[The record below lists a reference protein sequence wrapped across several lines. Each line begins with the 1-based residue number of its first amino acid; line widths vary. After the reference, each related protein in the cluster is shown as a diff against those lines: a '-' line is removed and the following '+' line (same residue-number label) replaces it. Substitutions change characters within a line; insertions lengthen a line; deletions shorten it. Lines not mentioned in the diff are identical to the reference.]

1 MKVTSKTATTS
12 NPLRSSLQNSKKG
25 LDLKDVE
32 RILNFRLE
40 LLARVESLA
49 HVSIAQVPYITAMGD
64 MISLPGPWSIEV
76 SSGAASAVSITAS
89 PSTVDENVEPVY
101 DDDVEEVDL
110 FEDDVDSMS
119 DFGELQFSP
128 GRGNDHAIREMRSI
142 SNATTNSAISTVDGN
157 SLAASNISAP
167 RFVVRNEFG
176 HVRVQPMIEMLEA
189 LQERGRSEAHVAP
202 VVTNP
207 DIIRIGGHI
216 VLPLADFA
224 SCIAAGLGEQHPFAG
239 RYHPIAGNT
248 IPETTLLFYGPRS
261 EEELEAIWSLV
272 RKSYEWV
279 FSSCN

>member
-89 PSTVDENVEPVY
+89 PSTVDENVKPVY

-119 DFGELQFSP
+119 DFEELQYSP

-142 SNATTNSAISTVDGN
+142 SNATTNSANSTVDGN
-157 SLAASNISAP
+157 LLVASNISTP